1 MTMTTAI
8 FYPVS
13 ALVLLTF
20 LVLVQIPLRRFRAGF
35 ARRVSYGDFR
45 YGESSTVPGDVS
57 LPNRNYMNL
66 LELPVLFYVL
76 CLSLYAT
83 AHVTPAMVWLAWAYV
98 ALRVVHSIVHLTYN
112 DVRHRGLAFAASNI
126 VLVILWIRFFTL
138 L

>member
-1 MTMTTAI
+1 MMATTI
-8 FYPVS
+8 FYPMS

-45 YGESSTVPGDVS
+45 FGESANVPGDVS

-98 ALRVVHSIVHLTYN
+98 AFRAMHSVVHLTYN

-126 VLVILWIRFFTL
+126 VLAVMWIRFVIAL
-138 L
+138 